1 MVGDMTMEKPL
12 GKTAMYLARAL
23 CLCILLFVAYQAFA
37 HHQPK
42 HRVVYLNDY
51 TVNQAQLGI
60 CLKKEHS
67 GKIMESAKS
76 GGSAGYAGALQ
87 SLTQL
92 GFCGI
97 VQGHLKVLEVYETYK
112 DPEGVTLTL
121 ARIQIKLGNQESS
134 EVYSLLIN
142 IMVEPKD
149 ARCDGC
155 RPA

>member
-1 MVGDMTMEKPL
+1 MEKPL

-51 TVNQAQLGI
+51 TVGQVAVGV
-60 CLKKEHS
+60 CLKKKHS
-67 GKIMESAKS
+67 DLIMEGAK
-76 GGSAGYAGALQ
+76 AAGAEGYSG
-87 SLTQL
+87 SLKALSQL
-92 GFCGI
+92 GLCGI

-112 DPEGVTLTL
+112 DPEGVTLAL